1 MSAQPSPADAGMT
14 LVEHLTELRK
24 RLIICVVA
32 VAIGMIVGFIAYEW
46 VFDFLL
52 KPYADVIRQQPSSG
66 AIGDKLLLTDP
77 LEGFGV
83 RMKTSTYAG
92 IAFAMPVILWQIWKF
107 VTPGLYDHEK
117 RYAVPFVISALA
129 LFVLG
134 AGLAY
139 YTLPRAL
146 DFLVDIGGDNLVTAF
161 SPGKYFQLITYMMLA
176 FGIGFE
182 FPIVLIFLQMAGIL
196 ETDTLRRGRR
206 YAIVGICVLVAV
218 ITPSGDPI
226 SMLMLSVP
234 MVIFDEGASV
244 LVAAPTGSGKTVVA
258 EHAVARALAE
268 GAKAFYTTPIK
279 ALSNQKFADLA
290 RRHGAHNVGLLTGDN
305 SINGDAP
312 VVVMTTEVLR
322 NMIYAGS
329 STLAGLRFVVLD
341 EVHYLQDTYRGPVW
355 EEVIIHLPESVSL
368 VCLSATVSNAEEV
381 ADWLTTVRGT
391 TR

>member
-1 MSAQPSPADAGMT
+1 MSAQPTSADTGMT

-32 VAIGMIVGFIAYEW
+32 VAVGMIIGFVLYPW

-52 KPYADVIRQQPSSG
+52 HPYKEVVRQQPSSS
-66 AIGDKLLLTDP
+66 AIGGQLLQTDP

-117 RYAVPFVISALA
+117 RYAVPFVVSALA
-129 LFVLG
+129 LFLLG

-146 DFLVDIGGDNLVTAF
+146 QFLVDIGGDDLVTAF

-206 YAIVGICVLVAV
+206 FAIVGICVLVAV

-234 MVIFDEGASV
+234 MVIFYE
-244 LVAAPTGSGKTVVA
+244 VAIVIGSIITKRQA
-258 EHAVARALAE
+258 ARATA
-268 GAKAFYTTPIK
+268 
-279 ALSNQKFADLA
+279 
-290 RRHGAHNVGLLTGDN
+290 
-305 SINGDAP
+305 
-312 VVVMTTEVLR
+312 
-322 NMIYAGS
+322 
-329 STLAGLRFVVLD
+329 
-341 EVHYLQDTYRGPVW
+341 
-355 EEVIIHLPESVSL
+355 
-368 VCLSATVSNAEEV
+368 
-381 ADWLTTVRGT
+381 
-391 TR
+391 